1 MLLNA
6 LTNPLQIGLDE
17 NDNLIKSIESSQEA
31 SEALPVLL
39 DEILA
44 EFRLTKLVY
53 ANGPGSYMGIKISYI
68 SLKTLSV
75 VQNLPLF
82 AVSAFELNGYAPIR
96 ANNALCFVYEKGEIS
111 LQKAV
116 AGKFVLPANLS
127 ALNLQENNEPF
138 YFLDAV

>member
-6 LTNPLQIGLDE
+6 LTNPLQIGLYE
-17 NDNLIKSIESSQEA
+17 NDNLIKSIESSQKA

>member
-6 LTNPLQIGLDE
+6 LTNPLQIGLYE
-17 NDNLIKSIESSQEA
+17 NDNLIKSIESSQKA

-116 AGKFVLPANLS
+116 AGEFVLPANLS
-127 ALNLQENNEPF
+127 ALNLQENNAQF

>member
-6 LTNPLQIGLDE
+6 LTNPLQIGLYE
-17 NDNLIKSIESSQEA
+17 NDNLIKSIESSQKA

-116 AGKFVLPANLS
+116 AGEFVLPANLS
-127 ALNLQENNEPF
+127 ALNLQENNAPF

>member
-1 MLLNA
+1 M
-6 LTNPLQIGLDE
+6 
-17 NDNLIKSIESSQEA
+17 
-31 SEALPVLL
+31 LL

-116 AGKFVLPANLS
+116 AGEFVLPANLS
-127 ALNLQENNEPF
+127 ALNLQENNAPF